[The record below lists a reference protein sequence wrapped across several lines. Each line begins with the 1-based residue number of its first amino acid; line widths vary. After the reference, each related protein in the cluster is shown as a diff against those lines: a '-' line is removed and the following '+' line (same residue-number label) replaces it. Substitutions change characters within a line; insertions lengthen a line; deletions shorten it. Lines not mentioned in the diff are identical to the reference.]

1 MQSQQQGQ
9 QAGQQQQ
16 GIAPRVPLCSE
27 GKVLKGKWRIVRQI
41 GMGAFGEIY
50 IGRNVE
56 TNEKVAIKVEVVDEK
71 KQALRAEVVIMKKLQ
86 GCPCV
91 AQFVACGR
99 QDNINFL
106 VMQLLGENLS
116 DLRKRQPGGT
126 FSLPTV
132 CRLAVEMIQ
141 ALQSIHVLGILHR
154 DVKPSNFVLDKSINS
169 PDYTK
174 SKKKKKTEHSYKI
187 TYYYYYY
194 FILIYICSFIYIL
207 FYYHRKRRACLLVHN
222 RLWIVEEVC
231 GSGRGDQAAAA

>member
-1 MQSQQQGQ
+1 MQQQPQQQQQGQ
-9 QAGQQQQ
+9 QPGM
-16 GIAPRVPLCSE
+16 APRMPMCTE

-50 IGRNVE
+50 IGRNVT
-56 TNEKVAIKVEVVDEK
+56 TNEKVAIKVEIVDEK
-71 KQALRAEVVIMKKLQ
+71 KQALRAEVVIMRKLQ

-91 AQFVACGR
+91 AQFISCGR

-116 DLRKRQPGGT
+116 DLRKRQPGGM

-132 CRLAVEMIQ
+132 CRLGVEMIQ

-169 PDYTK
+169 PDYTT
-174 SKKKKKTEHSYKI
+174 SK
-187 TYYYYYY
+187 
-194 FILIYICSFIYIL
+194 
-207 FYYHRKRRACLLVHN
+207 
-222 RLWIVEEVC
+222 
-231 GSGRGDQAAAA
+231 